1 MSLVSKGREYVE
13 DLRSG
18 VQQAIEA
25 LGHGFLAHPAN
36 GALRERLR
44 SGALDAQEYYH
55 ELLRLVYRL
64 LFLFVA
70 EDRDA
75 LLDPNATPEAKQR
88 YADYYSTRRLRHL
101 AGRQRGSRHGDLYAM
116 LRLVLTALGDDHGLP
131 GLALPSLG
139 SMLFASGAQ
148 SATLSLDVCALAN
161 QDLLEAVRALA
172 FVVDRSVRRPVD
184 FRNLGS
190 EELGSVYEALLELRP
205 TLNVDSGQF
214 ALETA
219 RGNERKTTGSYY
231 TPESLA
237 AELVKSAVDPVLEA
251 AVSQA
256 RRRSRRSWT

>member
-1 MSLVSKGREYVE
+1 
-13 DLRSG
+13 
-18 VQQAIEA
+18 
-25 LGHGFLAHPAN
+25 
-36 GALRERLR
+36 
-44 SGALDAQEYYH
+44 
-55 ELLRLVYRL
+55 
-64 LFLFVA
+64 
-70 EDRDA
+70 
-75 LLDPNATPEAKQR
+75 
-88 YADYYSTRRLRHL
+88 
-101 AGRQRGSRHGDLYAM
+101 M

-237 AELVKSAVDPVLEA
+237 AELVKSAVDPVLKA
-251 AVSQA
+251 AVSQGDAEQAILELKICDPAAGSGHFLLTAA
-256 RRRSRRSWT
+256 RRLAKRLAQVRTGDAEPAPAALRLALRDMISHCIYAVDVNPMAVELCKVGLWMEAVDPGQPLSFLDHHIKCGNSLIGATRELLGRACPMRPSTR